1 MTPTWAQGRDEI
13 DALLHEGALDQVK
26 GAATDGEALLEIARE
41 RFLGAEDLVNGG
53 RCVAVPSNAY
63 DAARL
68 ACVALLAQ
76 QGLRPTTRGGHRA
89 VVEAMRAQFGASLAP
104 DLDHL
109 RRRRHELEYPHD
121 YADEVT
127 PQEAQEC
134 LSRAR
139 SILEGATQLLPAIDF
154 FGLD

>member
-1 MTPTWAQGRDEI
+1 MTPTWARGRDRI
-13 DALLHEGALDQVK
+13 DDFLNTGALGEVK
-26 GAATDGEALLEIARE
+26 GAATDGEALLQIARE
-41 RFLGAEDLVNGG
+41 RLLGAEDLVDVE
-53 RCVAVPSNAY
+53 RYVAVPSNAY

-76 QGLRPTTRGGHRA
+76 QGLRPTTSGGH
-89 VVEAMRAQFGASLAP
+89 VVVVDAMRAQFGLALAP

-127 PQEAQEC
+127 LGEAQDC
-134 LSRAR
+134 VARAR
-139 SILEGATQLLPAIDF
+139 SIVDGATKLLPEVDF
-154 FGLD
+154 YGLD